1 LLDSLALL
9 EFEQLVFPGFLID
22 GITAHSAQMG
32 FDGSALGRVHPH
44 EVLFFLIS
52 LGVFLDNIH
61 LSESHFFGMEVEI
74 FLILIDGI
82 EKLFFSYHSVQLAF
96 GVAEQLN

>member
-1 LLDSLALL
+1 MLDSLALL
-9 EFEQLVFPGFLID
+9 EFEQLIFPGFLIYK
-22 GITAHSAQMG
+22 ISSQMG
-32 FDGSALGRVHPH
+32 FDGSDLDRVHSH

-61 LSESHFFGMEVEI
+61 LSESHFFWMEVEI